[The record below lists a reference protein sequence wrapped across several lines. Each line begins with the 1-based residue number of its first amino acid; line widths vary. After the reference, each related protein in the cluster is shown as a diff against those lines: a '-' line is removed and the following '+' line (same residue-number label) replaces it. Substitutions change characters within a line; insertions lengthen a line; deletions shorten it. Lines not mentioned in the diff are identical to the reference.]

1 MRTKTILLTAALV
14 AAGVA
19 SSMAQSNV
27 YSLNVVGY
35 VNTVIPAS
43 GFTMVNTPLDSGNN
57 VASNLFPTVAN
68 GTIIYSFT
76 ASSGFSPDVYDNG
89 WSVPNFSL
97 QPGSA
102 YFYFNPTASAVTNTF
117 VGTVL
122 QGTNTNSLANG
133 FSLVGSI
140 FPTSGTVDTN
150 LGMPT
155 VNGTIVYTFLS
166 SAVGYTSYV
175 YDNGWVP
182 SSPVISV
189 GQGFFVFQPAATN
202 WVQGFTVQ

>member
-35 VNTVIPAS
+35 VNVALPT
-43 GFTMVNTPLDSGNN
+43 GFSIVNTPLDSGNN
-57 VASNLFPTVAN
+57 VDTNLFPSPAN
-68 GTIIYSFT
+68 GTILYSFT
-76 ASSGFSPDVYDNG
+76 ASGGFSPDVYANG
-89 WSVPNFSL
+89 WSVPGFSL
-97 QPGSA
+97 QPGHA
-102 YFYFNPTASAVTNTF
+102 YFYFNPTANPVTNTF

-122 QGTNTNSLANG
+122 QGTNTNALATG

-140 FPTSGTVDTN
+140 PPISGTVDTN
-150 LGMPT
+150 LSMP
-155 VNGTIVYTFLS
+155 VENGTIVYTFLS
-166 SAVGYTSYV
+166 SATGYVPYV
-175 YDNGWVP
+175 YANGWTP
-182 SSPVISV
+182 SSPVIGV

-202 WVQGFTVQ
+202 WVQTFTVQ